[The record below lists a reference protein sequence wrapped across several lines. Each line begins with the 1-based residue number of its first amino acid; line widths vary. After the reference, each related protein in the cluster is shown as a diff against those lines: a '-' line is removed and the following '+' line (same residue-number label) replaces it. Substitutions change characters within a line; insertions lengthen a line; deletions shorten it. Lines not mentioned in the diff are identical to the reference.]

1 MANLLPTIVPAK
13 MLSNKSHK
21 LRIALSH
28 NGETRYF
35 VTDIII
41 NSLSEFKSGQI
52 VKRPDAQYLNTKL
65 RKLLDRYQNALDTI
79 ECQECMT
86 CSQLTEQIKNVKKA
100 KYITIEQLYED
111 YKDMH
116 SLSTGSLGIYDKT
129 MRNIHEYI
137 GENVLVSNITFYEVK
152 KLESKLREKGLKSDT
167 IRIRL
172 APLRSMMRYALQCKL
187 ITQDTYPFTGYKMPE
202 KSIRDIW
209 LSVEEIK
216 AIRDIELTK
225 ESLIRARDLFMLSY
239 YLGGM
244 NMADIA
250 MYDFLSCDNK
260 IMYCRKKI
268 VRENK
273 TIDVIAFDIP
283 VEARGIISHYM
294 RDDGKLNIASRYYKG
309 NLKNIYGAINVNL
322 KIIQKELNIQ
332 KKLMF
337 YSARKSFAQ
346 HAFEKEIPIMI
357 IDYLLGHS
365 VTQGK
370 GSIYHYVKATP
381 NMANEALRKVL
392 DNLK

>member
-346 HAFEKEIPIMI
+346 HAFEKEIPII
-357 IDYLLGHS
+357 EF
-365 VTQGK
+365 T
-370 GSIYHYVKATP
+370 
-381 NMANEALRKVL
+381 
-392 DNLK
+392 